1 MKIKDVI
8 EKTGFKTV
16 VEGDSDREVNSV
28 YCCDLLSWVMG
39 RAPAD
44 SAWLT
49 VMGNMNAIAVAVLAD
64 ISLIVLAENAAV
76 DAAAIAKAT
85 QQGVFVVKTEK
96 PAFEAGLIIHEL
108 LNG

>member
-16 VEGDSDREVNSV
+16 VEGDPDREVNSV

-85 QQGVFVVKTEK
+85 QQGVFVIKTEK